1 VLLLLGEDGDRGS
14 ISSASHYI
22 FVLPTH
28 SEQKA
33 KLTNMN
39 TDFYLVRLSAGDALF
54 LKPLEEMVQLSFWG
68 EENYRR
74 FLDELPEYFGC
85 KAVAILDTHQHKL
98 VGFFLARSI
107 YESLE
112 ILKLGVFPEWQRKGV
127 GTHLM
132 ETAYTEGR
140 RRGCNR
146 CFLEVRKSNQNAI
159 QFYYR
164 HDFRISGTRINYYT
178 DPIED
183 AWVMEKTL

>member
-1 VLLLLGEDGDRGS
+1 MD
-14 ISSASHYI
+14 
-22 FVLPTH
+22 
-28 SEQKA
+28 
-33 KLTNMN
+33 N
-39 TDFYLVRLSAGDALF
+39 DFYLTRLSAEDAAH
-54 LKPLEEMVQLSFWG
+54 LKPIEDQVQLAYWG

-74 FLDELPEYFGC
+74 FLGELPEYFGC
-85 KAVAILDTHQHKL
+85 KAMVVLNRNQRKL
-98 VGFFLARSI
+98 VGFYLARSI

-127 GTHLM
+127 GTQLM

-164 HDFRISGTRINYYT
+164 HDFRISGTRVNYYT

-183 AWVMEKTL
+183 AWVMEKVL